1 MRTRMMRTISLKME
15 LIFNCMLYCAQSG
28 LHVVCVESSSILCR
42 KNLQDILIDG
52 GV

>member
-1 MRTRMMRTISLKME
+1 MRRINLKME

-28 LHVVCVESSSILCR
+28 LHIVCVENSSIMCR
-42 KNLQDILIDG
+42 KNPQDALINS